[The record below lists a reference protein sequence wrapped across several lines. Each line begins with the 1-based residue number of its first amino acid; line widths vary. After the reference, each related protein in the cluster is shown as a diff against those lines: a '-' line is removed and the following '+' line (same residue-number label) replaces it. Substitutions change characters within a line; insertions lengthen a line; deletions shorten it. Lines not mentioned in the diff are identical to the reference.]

1 MKPVDKR
8 DGAGSRNWGTYKD
21 DLEEI
26 SANPTTGEETVEEK
40 TPRDPENTEDR

>member
-26 SANPTTGEETVEEK
+26 TANQTAGEESAEDKPKDAEH
-40 TPRDPENTEDR
+40 TEAG